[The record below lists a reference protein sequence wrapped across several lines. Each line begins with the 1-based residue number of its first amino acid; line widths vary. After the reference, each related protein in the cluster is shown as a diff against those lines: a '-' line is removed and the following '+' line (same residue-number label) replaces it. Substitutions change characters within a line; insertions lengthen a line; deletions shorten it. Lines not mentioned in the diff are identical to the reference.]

1 MTFRYGY
8 LIRIN
13 VGQNCSTIEL
23 HTDIED
29 IYHLSRD
36 EKILHKS

>member
-1 MTFRYGY
+1 MTLRYGY
-8 LIRIN
+8 LIRIRAE
-13 VGQNCSTIEL
+13 QNCSTIEL